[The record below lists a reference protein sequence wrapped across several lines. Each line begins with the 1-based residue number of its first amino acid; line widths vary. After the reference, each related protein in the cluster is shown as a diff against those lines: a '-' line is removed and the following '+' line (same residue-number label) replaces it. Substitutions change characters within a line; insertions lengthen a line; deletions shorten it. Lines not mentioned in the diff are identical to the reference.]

1 GSGTGYP
8 CIKSVDI
15 HLRVMMR
22 NGLLPSDFDVW
33 ADDIVAAVTLLLEG
47 HIEGKSEGLLQG
59 KSTGQGDNI
68 RYYSD
73 EAQYLAA
80 FCVHLLR
87 FGRACDWPFE
97 PCYQPSLSVADNLV
111 AKLQMKAA
119 LLPKIIQWMP
129 HYFADGRR
137 GIERFFLALGKT
149 HCTQLLKSMGCSAN
163 PGLMIFD
170 DLALEGSLDTLGHI
184 LANLGRFELERCL
197 LVLVLMPALGKGKGY
212 EYALPLSETRWQS
225 LYTFARLL
233 QWLKTEAT
241 PEQMVSM
248 HKTEPVKIDNRAIQV
263 LYQVCCNETTTKQRF
278 VAQLRWAHKLL
289 GVIDKTAALISA
301 VIIKGEG
308 NDTSDPV
315 DNQHSMLSGEKVE
328 VRPSAKTPV
337 DLNKPPSIN
346 EVEVD
351 VEVTVKGQ
359 TSEGASPDEP
369 LQQAELN
376 PPSAGSHTFD
386 NPAAVPSS
394 EAEQHGIT
402 HTAKHAPK
410 HGGHFPF
417 IRKNAVKETENT
429 LDEAMNYAGLSLV
442 LAALMR
448 HPRADL
454 LSETALWML
463 CCYAVP
469 KDLRPLVFS
478 DQGLRL
484 LCLGTVP
491 WEDASDLCARV
502 KADARFKVFCE
513 LNDLTD
519 LEQQLPQ
526 WSLRHFSQYM
536 TGFDGSTSDN
546 LFKHFIHYPGRVC
559 IDNRAVRCRVNK
571 PPLVIVISMSALF
584 NQQPSLPAW
593 PDRPWYIQWKN

>member
-1 GSGTGYP
+1 
-8 CIKSVDI
+8 
-15 HLRVMMR
+15 
-22 NGLLPSDFDVW
+22 GLLPSDFDVW
-33 ADDIVAAVTLLLEG
+33 ADDIVAAVTLV
-47 HIEGKSEGLLQG
+47 IEGQVEGQVEGKNEGLLQG
-59 KSTGQGDNI
+59 KSAGQGDNV
-68 RYYSD
+68 RHYSD

-97 PCYQPSLSVADNLV
+97 PWYQPSLSVAENLV
-111 AKLQMKAA
+111 AKLEMKAA
-119 LLPKIIQWMP
+119 LLPKIIQRMP
-129 HYFADGRR
+129 HYFADGTR
-137 GIERFFLALGKT
+137 GVESFFQVLGKT

-163 PGLMIFD
+163 PALMIRE
-170 DLALEGSLDTLGHI
+170 DLALDGSLDTLGHI

-197 LVLVLMPALGKGKGY
+197 LVLVLMPNVEMVQPVLQPL
-212 EYALPLSETRWQS
+212 LPLGETRWQS

-241 PEQMVSM
+241 PEQMVLM
-248 HKTEPVKIDNRAIQV
+248 HKTEPLKIDNRPIQV

-278 VAQLRWAHKLL
+278 VAQLGWAQKLL
-289 GVIDKTAALISA
+289 RVIDKTALVTSSI
-301 VIIKGEG
+301 IIKGEG
-308 NDTSDPV
+308 SDTPGPI
-315 DNQHSMLSGEKVE
+315 DNQHSVLSGEKVE
-328 VRPSAKTPV
+328 VRPLAKTPV
-337 DLNKPPSIN
+337 DLNESPS
-346 EVEVD
+346 VDD
-351 VEVTVKGQ
+351 VEVMAKGQ
-359 TSEGASPDEP
+359 TSAGASSDEP

-376 PPSAGSHTFD
+376 TRSAGSHTND
-386 NPAAVPSS
+386 NPKVVPSS
-394 EAEQHGIT
+394 EGEQRGVI
-402 HTAKHAPK
+402 HTAKQVPK
-410 HGGHFPF
+410 HGRHFPF
-417 IRKNAVKETENT
+417 IRKNAVKETEKP

-484 LCLGTVP
+484 LCLGSVP
-491 WEDASDLCARV
+491 WDDASDLCAQV
-502 KADARFKVFCE
+502 KADPRFKVFCE
-513 LNDLTD
+513 LNELTD

-536 TGFDGSTSDN
+536 TGFDGSTSDS
-546 LFKHFIHYPGRVC
+546 LFKHFIHCPGRVY

-571 PPLVIVISMSALF
+571 PPLAIVISMSVLF

-593 PDRPWYIQWKN
+593 PDRPWYILWKN